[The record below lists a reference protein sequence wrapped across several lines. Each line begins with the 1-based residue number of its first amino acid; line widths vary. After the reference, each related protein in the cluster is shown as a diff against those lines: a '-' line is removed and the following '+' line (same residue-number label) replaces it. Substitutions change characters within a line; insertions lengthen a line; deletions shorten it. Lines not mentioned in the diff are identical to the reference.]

1 MSWPSTVPCLAVA
14 SVIAVAGCAS
24 SGGPVAEAPTAA
36 TEREPV
42 VAAEAPAPAET
53 TPASAYLADEAALK
67 RASQLFRAVC
77 TGYCHTTEGA
87 GREAP
92 DLFDCESMHGG
103 SDQEVFTVITGGL
116 PNTQMQ
122 AFGGKLPDE
131 DLWRIVAYL
140 RANSTCS

>member
-1 MSWPSTVPCLAVA
+1 MRWSRIFPIL
-14 SVIAVAGCAS
+14 SVSSVLLVAGCAS
-24 SGGPVAEAPTAA
+24 SGVGSQPAA
-36 TEREPV
+36 S
-42 VAAEAPAPAET
+42 AAEPAAPPAPAA
-53 TPASAYLADEAALK
+53 ASAASPSSPAAAFYEDEAAQT

-92 DLFDCESMHGG
+92 DLFDCESDHGG
-103 SDQEVFTVITGGL
+103 SDQEIFDVITAGL
-116 PNTQMQ
+116 PDTQMQ

-140 RANSTCS
+140 RVNSTC

>member
-1 MSWPSTVPCLAVA
+1 M
-14 SVIAVAGCAS
+14 
-24 SGGPVAEAPTAA
+24 
-36 TEREPV
+36 
-42 VAAEAPAPAET
+42 
-53 TPASAYLADEAALK
+53 
-67 RASQLFRAVC
+67 C

-122 AFGGKLPDE
+122 AFVRCIQLIQCGVIDGPDAARCISE
-131 DLWRIVAYL
+131 LQLSLVE
-140 RANSTCS
+140 